1 MTADFTTAELDALRA
16 QFPVLGREV
25 NGHPLTYLA
34 NTSQKPL
41 RVLDRMRQHDMASTA
56 NVARALHTLG
66 AETTAAFEGARDT
79 VARFIGAAGAAE
91 IVFTKN
97 ASEALNLAAHT
108 LGDGL
113 SIGPGD
119 EIVISVMEHHSNI
132 VPWQMLCQRTGAT
145 LRWFDITNDG
155 RLDLEKAAAEHLINE
170 KTKILSLTL
179 VSNVL
184 GTINPVTQLAA
195 HAHAVGATV
204 VVDAAQAAP
213 HQPLNVSTLGA
224 DLVVFTGH
232 KMCGPSG
239 IGVLWGRYAL
249 LEQLPPFLGGGEMI
263 EVVRMT
269 GSTYAAP
276 PARFE
281 AGTPP
286 ITQAI
291 GLGEA
296 ATFLTELGLDRIA
309 EHEHV
314 LTASALEQ
322 LSEIE
327 GLRILGPTQ
336 AIDRGSAIAFALQGI
351 HPHDVMQL
359 LDSQGVAV
367 RGGHHC
373 ARPLHERLGVQ
384 SSVRASIY
392 CYTSAQEIDR
402 LVAALRYTI
411 NFFGGAR

>member
-1 MTADFTTAELDALRA
+1 MTTDFTTVELDALRA

-25 NGHPLTYLA
+25 NGHPLTYLDSA

-41 RVLDRMRQHDMASTA
+41 RVLDRMRQHDMTSTA

-66 AETTAAFEGARDT
+66 AETTAAFEGARST
-79 VARFIGAAGAAE
+79 LARFIGAAGAHE

-113 SIGPGD
+113 GIGAGD

-132 VPWQMLCQRTGAT
+132 VPWQMLCQRTGAI
-145 LRWFDITNDG
+145 LRWFDITDDG
-155 RLDLEKAAAEHLINE
+155 RLDLEKAEAEHLINE

-184 GTINPVTQLAA
+184 GTVNPVTQLAA
-195 HAHAVGATV
+195 QAHAVGATV

-213 HQPLNVSTLGA
+213 HQPLDVATLGA
-224 DLVVFTGH
+224 DLVIFTGH

-263 EVVRMT
+263 EVVRMA

-336 AIDRGSAIAFALQGI
+336 AVDRGSAIAFALQGI

-373 ARPLHERLGVQ
+373 ARPLHDRLGVQ

-392 CYTSAQEIDR
+392 CYTSAQEIDC

-411 NFFGGAR
+411 N